1 MSEETRSELYQGLFP
16 SQTRERF
23 EADAREAALH
33 GWRPR
38 YQHWSG
44 TFLRVTYVRP
54 VTPMTQE
61 RIGQGRRSMLRLFR

>member
-1 MSEETRSELYQGLFP
+1 MSEDTRSELYQELFP

-44 TFLRVTYVRP
+44 TFLRVTYVRQATP
-54 VTPMTQE
+54 VTRE
-61 RIGQGRRSMLRLFR
+61 RVGQSRRSMMRSFR